1 MNNTTSDLKDFSYI
15 LDADKIGQKI
25 NKCQECGQDHSFR
38 PNFKGVKTSTESIPI
53 LLEKL
58 RQREQPQQVII

>member
-38 PNFKGVKTSTESIPI
+38 PNLIGVNTSIESTPVLVAK
-53 LLEKL
+53 LL
-58 RQREQPQQVII
+58 QSEQ